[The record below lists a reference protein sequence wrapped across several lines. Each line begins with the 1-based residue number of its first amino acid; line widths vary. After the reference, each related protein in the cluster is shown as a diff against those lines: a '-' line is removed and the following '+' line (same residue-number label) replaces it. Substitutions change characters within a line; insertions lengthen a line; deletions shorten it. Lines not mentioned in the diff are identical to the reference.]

1 LSTSLA
7 VYIRYTAV
15 KWNDRETKWGEKMSD
30 DNDGLN
36 EEHVVDLVIAE
47 DFESWYDSDA
57 EVVGI
62 NFLED
67 GVTKEITKED
77 FRNFYKFMSQTYD
90 EFLRAEDED

>member
-1 LSTSLA
+1 
-7 VYIRYTAV
+7 
-15 KWNDRETKWGEKMSD
+15 MSD
-30 DNDGLN
+30 DNDGSN
-36 EEHVVDLVIAE
+36 EEHIVDLVIAE

>member
-1 LSTSLA
+1 
-7 VYIRYTAV
+7 
-15 KWNDRETKWGEKMSD
+15 MSD
-30 DNDGLN
+30 DNDGSN

>member
-1 LSTSLA
+1 MFIINCKNYNEIS
-7 VYIRYTAV
+7 
-15 KWNDRETKWGEKMSD
+15 GEKMSD
-30 DNDGLN
+30 DNDGSN
-36 EEHVVDLVIAE
+36 EEHIVDLVIAE

>member
-1 LSTSLA
+1 
-7 VYIRYTAV
+7 
-15 KWNDRETKWGEKMSD
+15 MSD
-30 DNDGLN
+30 DNNGSDEG
-36 EEHVVDLVIAE
+36 HVVDLVIAE

>member
-1 LSTSLA
+1 
-7 VYIRYTAV
+7 
-15 KWNDRETKWGEKMSD
+15 MSD
-30 DNDGLN
+30 DNDGSN
-36 EEHVVDLVIAE
+36 EEHIVDLVIAE

-67 GVTKEITKED
+67 WVTKEITKED

>member
-1 LSTSLA
+1 
-7 VYIRYTAV
+7 
-15 KWNDRETKWGEKMSD
+15 MSD
-30 DNDGLN
+30 DNDGSN
-36 EEHVVDLVIAE
+36 EEHIVDLVIAE
-47 DFESWYDSDA
+47 HFESWYDSDA

>member
-1 LSTSLA
+1 
-7 VYIRYTAV
+7 
-15 KWNDRETKWGEKMSD
+15 MSD
-30 DNDGLN
+30 DNDGSN

-62 NFLED
+62 SFLED

-77 FRNFYKFMSQTYD
+77 FRDFYKFMSQTYD
-90 EFLRAEDED
+90 EFLRAEDEV

>member
-1 LSTSLA
+1 
-7 VYIRYTAV
+7 
-15 KWNDRETKWGEKMSD
+15 MSD
-30 DNDGLN
+30 DNDGSN
-36 EEHVVDLVIAE
+36 EEHIVDLVIAE

-57 EVVGI
+57 EVVVI

>member
-1 LSTSLA
+1 
-7 VYIRYTAV
+7 
-15 KWNDRETKWGEKMSD
+15 MSD
-30 DNDGLN
+30 DNDGSDEGN
-36 EEHVVDLVIAE
+36 IVDLVIAE

-67 GVTKEITKED
+67 GVTKEITKEE
-77 FRNFYKFMSQTYD
+77 FRDFYKFMSQTYD

>member
-1 LSTSLA
+1 
-7 VYIRYTAV
+7 
-15 KWNDRETKWGEKMSD
+15 MSD
-30 DNDGLN
+30 ENDGSN
-36 EEHVVDLVIAE
+36 EEHIVDLVIAE

>member
-1 LSTSLA
+1 
-7 VYIRYTAV
+7 
-15 KWNDRETKWGEKMSD
+15 MSD
-30 DNDGLN
+30 DNDGSN

-77 FRNFYKFMSQTYD
+77 FRDFYKFMSQTYD

>member
-1 LSTSLA
+1 
-7 VYIRYTAV
+7 
-15 KWNDRETKWGEKMSD
+15 MSD
-30 DNDGLN
+30 DNDGSN
-36 EEHVVDLVIAE
+36 EEHIVDLVIAE

-90 EFLRAEDED
+90 EFLRAEDEDEKER